1 MEYQPQ
7 KIKSSFE
14 MSPPIL
20 DIPTSEYTVRVRM
33 IDPGAVMT
41 VKAELFI
48 KPVQKGH
55 ELLNLTCVAFLIEH
69 APSGK
74 KVMFDLGVRKDY
86 WNLAPVIQK
95 RLGAAI
101 PSLRVDGDT
110 PAVLQENGI
119 SLESIGRF
127 GLWCHSVSA
136 VSGSCILCLLE
147 TSRTSLFLTNPSIH
161 PASVIWSHYHWD
173 HIGDMSLFPPSTE
186 IVVGSGFKASPV
198 ILPGHPEK
206 SESPL
211 NASDFAGRS
220 LDEIDFKASG
230 LQIGGF
236 AAHDFFGDGSFYLL
250 GTPCSLLASTCVRAL
265 VETITDSRRHTWPL
279 SGPHVRPGTNFRGQR
294 QHLPLPRR
302 RHMPFCRR
310 S

>member
-119 SLESIGRF
+119 SLESI
-127 GLWCHSVSA
+127 
-136 VSGSCILCLLE
+136 
-147 TSRTSLFLTNPSIH
+147 
-161 PASVIWSHYHWD
+161 ASVIWSHYHWD